1 MGVKAVKSHMDSNSH
16 QTKMRGRN
24 SQLPLSLFC
33 AGTSATPTSIAP
45 STSST
50 VTTSTAAGTSTS
62 PAPINSIPNQLLST
76 TATLQAEVLWC
87 LDLASKHHSFNS
99 NDGIAELFVKMF
111 PDSQIAKSFAL
122 AKDKTGYMIKFGI
135 APYFKRQLVEAINR
149 AGPYVLMFDESLN
162 QSSKKKQ
169 LDIHIRF
176 LEDGCV
182 QSRYFGSQF
191 LGHGRADDLLLHIKE
206 CIGQLNMRQ
215 LLSVGMDGPNVNFK
229 LLDLLQREYAELNG
243 GAQVLVVGSC
253 GLHTLH
259 NAMKAGFTV
268 WQIEKFLR
276 ALHFLFHNVP
286 ARRED
291 YTNTTGS
298 TCFPLSFCGHRWV
311 ENVPVA
317 ERALEVWPM
326 VQAYVSAAEEK
337 KVQKPNTASYDTI
350 LAAREDP
357 LLVPKLQFFISIARG
372 FNPFLHKYQT
382 DEPVLPFLAKDL
394 TELLLSLLRRF
405 IKRELLQDQTPL
417 QLIKLDISDEKNWV
431 SLRRVDIGLGAES
444 AIKVMSSFSN
454 SPLLSQIASE
464 MRNSCPSSPSASA
477 WMSSSIRNSA
487 HPTLT
492 C

>member
-1 MGVKAVKSHMDSNSH
+1 MLFK
-16 QTKMRGRN
+16 QTFFSLN
-24 SQLPLSLFC
+24 SQ
-33 AGTSATPTSIAP
+33 
-45 STSST
+45 
-50 VTTSTAAGTSTS
+50 
-62 PAPINSIPNQLLST
+62 
-76 TATLQAEVLWC
+76 
-87 LDLASKHHSFNS
+87 
-99 NDGIAELFVKMF
+99 
-111 PDSQIAKSFAL
+111 
-122 AKDKTGYMIKFGI
+122 
-135 APYFKRQLVEAINR
+135 
-149 AGPYVLMFDESLN
+149 
-162 QSSKKKQ
+162 
-169 LDIHIRF
+169 
-176 LEDGCV
+176 
-182 QSRYFGSQF
+182 
-191 LGHGRADDLLLHIKE
+191 E

-357 LLVPKLQFFISIARG
+357 LLVPKLQFFLSIARG

-394 TELLLSLLRRF
+394 TELLLVSINIVWWIHMNLNLYWWNGLVTIWLLPSLEF
-405 IKRELLQDQTPL
+405 T
-417 QLIKLDISDEKNWV
+417 
-431 SLRRVDIGLGAES
+431 S
-444 AIKVMSSFSN
+444 AIHQKGAPTGPN
-454 SPLLSQIASE
+454 PLAT
-464 MRNSCPSSPSASA
+464 
-477 WMSSSIRNSA
+477 
-487 HPTLT
+487 H
-492 C
+492 